1 MPKTD
6 LSGKSPNILSGV
18 DDIIDRY
25 LGVTHIGKS
34 PHYKHRESCIELSK
48 SPLLDLAMLKLI
60 DEVYNRIKSN
70 WENAAR
76 PPGSKPNPGSKQN
89 WRFAKQ
95 KRVGGG
101 NKKEVAFERAIVN
114 IPTEV
119 WPDAECWA
127 NQVPVASG
135 LVGSVVDKRRAID
148 LVYRRGSD
156 SYEFV
161 ELKVDESGGTPLLA
175 AMEILQYGL
184 LYVFSRENTE
194 LLSQLNEKS
203 ELLQAQNI
211 HLMVMAPAAYYS
223 GYDLGWLEKA
233 INCGLIGF
241 RSERKYSFQI
251 DFEFESLSLAMS
263 RSPAIW
269 DERKKTGAE

>member
-1 MPKTD
+1 MPETNRNGD
-6 LSGKSPNILSGV
+6 ERSILSGV
-18 DDIIDRY
+18 DD
-25 LGVTHIGKS
+25 
-34 PHYKHRESCIELSK
+34 
-48 SPLLDLAMLKLI
+48 LI
-60 DEVYNRIKSN
+60 DEHFRFTGIGQRPQYKHKKSCAELCESSSPEREILPLIERIYERIEAN
-70 WENAAR
+70 WNT
-76 PPGSKPNPGSKQN
+76 SKYHNPSKEN
-89 WRFAKQ
+89 WRFEKQ
-95 KRVGGG
+95 KLVGAD
-101 NKKEVAFERAIVN
+101 NKKEVALERAIVN
-114 IPTEV
+114 IPKEI
-119 WPDAECWA
+119 WPDAACWV

-135 LVGSVVDKRRAID
+135 LVDQWGDKRRAID
-148 LVYRRGSD
+148 LVYRREDG
-156 SYEFV
+156 SYEFI

-184 LYVFSRENTE
+184 LYVFSREKTE
-194 LLSQLNEKS
+194 LLNQLNEKS

-223 GYDLGWLEKA
+223 GYDLGWLEEA

>member
-1 MPKTD
+1 MPKTNRNGEKR
-6 LSGKSPNILSGV
+6 SILSEV
-18 DDIIDRY
+18 DRIIDDHF
-25 LGVTHIGKS
+25 GINIGES
-34 PHYKHRESCIELSK
+34 PHYSHKESCIKLCNPSMPKIE
-48 SPLLDLAMLKLI
+48 MLTLI
-60 DEVYNRIKSN
+60 EKIYKQIETNWNRFKY
-70 WENAAR
+70 
-76 PPGSKPNPGSKQN
+76 PNPSREN
-89 WRFAKQ
+89 WRFEKQ
-95 KRVGGG
+95 KLVGAD
-101 NKKEVAFERAIVN
+101 NTKEVAFERAIVN
-114 IPTEV
+114 IPKEI
-119 WPDAECWA
+119 WPDAACWV

-135 LVGSVVDKRRAID
+135 LVDQWGDKRRAID
-148 LVYRRGSD
+148 LVHRREDG
-156 SYEFV
+156 SYEFI

-194 LLSQLNEKS
+194 LLNQLNEKS

-211 HLMVMAPAAYYS
+211 HLMVMAPPAYYS
-223 GYDLGWLEKA
+223 GYDLGWLEEA